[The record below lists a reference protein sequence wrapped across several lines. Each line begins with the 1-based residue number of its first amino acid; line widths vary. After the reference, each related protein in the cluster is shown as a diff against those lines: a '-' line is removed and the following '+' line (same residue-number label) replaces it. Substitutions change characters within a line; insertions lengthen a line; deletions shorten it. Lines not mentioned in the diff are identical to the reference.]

1 MKLRRYQS
9 DAENSTMEAWA
20 DGCRSALGVMPT
32 GTGKTIV
39 FASLIRRKFPKRALI
54 VAHRQ
59 ELIWQA
65 RDKIKKVTGL
75 NVDVEMGEYKSRTD
89 GDMFHPKA
97 SVIVSTVQTLTSG
110 GDGSGRLLKFD
121 PVDFGLLVID
131 EAHHA
136 TSPSY
141 RKVIDYFLN
150 GNSKLVVIGVTATPD
165 RADEE
170 ALGQIFD
177 QVAFNYEILD
187 AIKDGWLVPIEQQM
201 VSVSGLDFSSV
212 RTTAGDLNGADLEKI
227 MIAEKNLHGIASAT
241 IDIIGNRRGIGF
253 SSSVNHAR
261 MLSEIFNR
269 HRTGMSNWVCG
280 GTDKDE
286 RKKIIT
292 DFASGKIQWLWNC
305 GVFTEGFDDSGVEII
320 SMARPTKSRSL
331 YAQMCGRAT
340 RPHESIAHSL
350 DQNIAA
356 LRRHQILKS
365 VKPSCLIIDF
375 VGNSGK
381 HKLMTSADILGGNI
395 SEQAVENAKIEARR
409 SGKPMRMDKV
419 IEDEEKKLEEQK
431 RRRLE
436 AEARKARLVGKATY
450 STRKIDPFD
459 VLQIKPVAERGW
471 DSGKTFTEKQS
482 EKLRKMGV
490 DPAATDY
497 ARGQQLLH
505 IYYQRIA
512 DGKCTI
518 KQAATLEKFG
528 YSKTEASNMSFDGAS
543 EAITAIA
550 QNGWRRP
557 ANFVPKVTVKAAG
570 ETVSI
575 ESGEVPF

>member
-241 IDIIGNRRGIGF
+241 IDIIGTRRGIGF